1 MKHHSSFHSLRKL
14 YAFKGFLLS
23 ALAIAIGF
31 DPPSVKAA
39 IDGNVTKGIWK
50 LSYGV
55 TDAQIVDPAWLA
67 GDSDGDGLKNSDE
80 IAAGT
85 NPFLAGSVVAI
96 NSITADQTT
105 VSLTFTSASNKQY
118 VLQGSPRLSN
128 SDFSNI
134 GSPVTGNGGTM
145 AMNNV
150 TKGTNNFFRV
160 LVQDVDTDGDGASD
174 WAETVAG
181 YDRNNAADGVIL
193 SGGVATSNNVVTVTV
208 TKSNALQPPDASTAP
223 IETGSITITRT
234 GPLKFTDITVP
245 LLRSGTAVA
254 GDDYELLDIPASVTF
269 TKAANVNQGGA
280 SEIVIKINPKYNGAR
295 KTNVTAIVKA
305 LPGAGYAL
313 GSAVSGAV
321 VINPTKPA
329 GTGTGLTGYY
339 YANASANYN
348 GGQVSIFNGTPV
360 KSQLDPTIDFTSP
373 TNWSTPSPG
382 TTSPIVTAGGI
393 YSVRWVGQVLPQY
406 SETYSFDLKSKEGGK
421 VWVNGQLI
429 IDKWI
434 TQTTT
439 KENINTIAL
448 NAGVLYDIK
457 VEYFSAGS
465 TPDAHLYWWSASRP
479 KQIVPADRLFPEPAQ
494 ASKPTAIITAL
505 STVGYQGIPFLFN
518 VSSVNIGGGITF
530 ALAPNSGPLPAGLT
544 ISTAGAISGT
554 PTVAGNYNVA
564 IDATNVAAGTVTGS
578 SVVDIAILPTGGVS
592 REILATTGSGVSQ
605 ITIPSGDPGHTT
617 IPTLDDNTDR
627 ANNTGVR
634 LRGYL
639 VPPKT
644 GNYYFWIAANNA
656 AELWISNDSQYVN
669 KVLRASVTATTGYK
683 TWNAQSSQQSQWLEL
698 VAGEK
703 YYFEVL
709 HNTGS
714 DADDHVAVGWCQD
727 DIGTVPSV
735 PSAPNPT
742 GVLTSIPNG
751 GGALQGY
758 PYSGTLAGFVCQPY
772 DYPTVTPSTG
782 KLYAGNLGPQGSVVT
797 SASGSANIQVNAAET
812 QAILH
817 FNYQNLGSARVAY
830 HLHTD
835 SYVGDPA
842 LGGPSVGVGQTHP
855 AGEIVFDIDDADA
868 LPSLQTAD
876 GGYIWNFA
884 PIGSFLSAAQ
894 IVEAIKA
901 GKIYLNVHSVSFP
914 AGEIRGT
921 FNLIDGSQTP
931 PDPAQYA
938 APTATDDPTNPVH
951 AARFLNQATFGAS
964 PTEVSAVAGGFDAWI
979 TNQLSKPASHIS
991 GDVVAG
997 AIADVNGAYP
1007 SRLFTDTWWKYSIT
1021 GQDQL
1026 RQRLAF
1032 ALSEIMVISWAND
1045 SGPLQNNGRILA
1057 DYYDQL
1063 VDYCLPTAGLA
1074 DSGNF
1079 RGILKAVTLTPAM
1092 GLYLD
1097 MRGNQKGDFT
1107 LGRSPNEN
1115 YAREI
1120 MQLFSVGIYRI
1131 WDDGRFILGSDAGLL
1146 ATYTQANIVGVS
1158 NLLTGW
1164 NYAQANLGT
1173 GRAPTSFGPGAD
1185 FLNPMVLV
1193 PTYHELG
1200 PKLLLNHAV
1209 SPAATGRTPRVSISN
1224 IAIGNPAC
1232 TITTSTPHGLKT
1244 GDTIRI
1250 SEVAG
1255 GVFTGGFSAIN
1266 ASFQATVTSPTAFTV
1281 PVICTTQ
1288 VNNQG
1293 IVTGATV
1300 IQPAYTIP
1308 SSPLAIGVPPVTG
1321 SQAHNTGTGANHPF
1335 DQYGLKELDLVINTI
1350 VNNDNVPPYICRQ
1363 LIQRLVTSDPSPG
1376 YVYRVVQKFKNN
1388 GSGVRGDLAAVVR
1401 QILTDGEARRS
1412 ATTQASTNF
1421 GKQREPML
1429 RLTGV
1434 ARAFPASGYTGTYTQ
1449 LTGLNSHKLRL
1460 VTSNANDFSAGFSV
1474 ALDFRGNYV
1483 NPPAGQTIDPYT
1495 NPTSTT
1501 YAIGSTTA
1509 IAATHLDISTITPNG
1524 ATTTIT
1530 SSKPHGLTS
1539 TKTVWPTGLSGKF
1552 SASVNTGITAT
1563 YIDATSFS
1571 LPVTTTNVFQV
1582 ASIAIGSPNCTVTTT
1597 GPHGLAIGSTTTG
1610 VTINGV
1616 IGGTFGATI
1625 NATNLSVVGVTSTT
1639 FTVTGVSCTAAPTGY
1654 TTWRQ
1659 CSNPCLVT
1667 TVTPHGLATNDSV
1680 TISGVSGGTFT
1691 PTINGTF
1698 TVTVVDPSSFTIAS
1712 SCAVTATANT
1722 GNIVGAN
1729 TMEVTATGM
1738 VNATY
1743 TQTAGSTTMT
1753 VNTAGPQTDVP
1764 VPNPTGP
1771 TTIKSKVYLT
1781 VLSRT
1786 SSLALTS
1793 MAVSNPVTITKV
1805 GHGLAN
1811 GDTINISGVTGG
1823 TFISGG
1829 VTSANNINKTH
1840 TVTVLTAD
1848 TFTVP
1853 VQCTVIPTAAGTATG
1868 SFGPQ
1873 AVDGVYDV
1881 QTNASSTSFTVT
1893 TASAPTATRTGN
1905 VLIPKIATSYTPVT
1919 GNTIVSYATNVNHNF
1934 SSTAPTQIWVDAPVN
1949 TGVPVADAEYTVP
1962 AATPTLGVSDED
1974 HFKTS
1979 YQPTNLNGGTYPLLS
1994 GGNNGIIIWPL
2005 VPAPQGRSG
2014 AVAINQ
2020 STFSLGSTESTL
2032 TQSPLNA
2039 PTVFNYFLPDYKYPG
2054 SLANNGLDSPEF
2066 QLSTD
2071 TNLNNLTNSMTNIF
2085 IGTAGGNGNLN
2096 GLSSFNNGGGSV
2108 VMDIGNYMSMDCTN
2122 AGIPALIDAISNLLV
2137 GAPLIA
2143 NTKTTIQ
2150 NFVANATNFPMT
2162 GSGTNQQK
2170 RDRVRAIIH
2179 LIITSTEYAVQK

>member
-1 MKHHSSFHSLRKL
+1 
-14 YAFKGFLLS
+14 
-23 ALAIAIGF
+23 
-31 DPPSVKAA
+31 
-39 IDGNVTKGIWK
+39 
-50 LSYGV
+50 
-55 TDAQIVDPAWLA
+55 
-67 GDSDGDGLKNSDE
+67 
-80 IAAGT
+80 
-85 NPFLAGSVVAI
+85 
-96 NSITADQTT
+96 
-105 VSLTFTSASNKQY
+105 
-118 VLQGSPRLSN
+118 
-128 SDFSNI
+128 
-134 GSPVTGNGGTM
+134 
-145 AMNNV
+145 
-150 TKGTNNFFRV
+150 
-160 LVQDVDTDGDGASD
+160 
-174 WAETVAG
+174 
-181 YDRNNAADGVIL
+181 
-193 SGGVATSNNVVTVTV
+193 
-208 TKSNALQPPDASTAP
+208 
-223 IETGSITITRT
+223 
-234 GPLKFTDITVP
+234 
-245 LLRSGTAVA
+245 
-254 GDDYELLDIPASVTF
+254 
-269 TKAANVNQGGA
+269 
-280 SEIVIKINPKYNGAR
+280 
-295 KTNVTAIVKA
+295 
-305 LPGAGYAL
+305 
-313 GSAVSGAV
+313 
-321 VINPTKPA
+321 
-329 GTGTGLTGYY
+329 
-339 YANASANYN
+339 
-348 GGQVSIFNGTPV
+348 
-360 KSQLDPTIDFTSP
+360 
-373 TNWSTPSPG
+373 
-382 TTSPIVTAGGI
+382 
-393 YSVRWVGQVLPQY
+393 
-406 SETYSFDLKSKEGGK
+406 
-421 VWVNGQLI
+421 
-429 IDKWI
+429 
-434 TQTTT
+434 
-439 KENINTIAL
+439 
-448 NAGVLYDIK
+448 
-457 VEYFSAGS
+457 
-465 TPDAHLYWWSASRP
+465 
-479 KQIVPADRLFPEPAQ
+479 
-494 ASKPTAIITAL
+494 
-505 STVGYQGIPFLFN
+505 
-518 VSSVNIGGGITF
+518 
-530 ALAPNSGPLPAGLT
+530 
-544 ISTAGAISGT
+544 
-554 PTVAGNYNVA
+554 
-564 IDATNVAAGTVTGS
+564 
-578 SVVDIAILPTGGVS
+578 
-592 REILATTGSGVSQ
+592 
-605 ITIPSGDPGHTT
+605 
-617 IPTLDDNTDR
+617 
-627 ANNTGVR
+627 
-634 LRGYL
+634 
-639 VPPKT
+639 
-644 GNYYFWIAANNA
+644 
-656 AELWISNDSQYVN
+656 
-669 KVLRASVTATTGYK
+669 
-683 TWNAQSSQQSQWLEL
+683 
-698 VAGEK
+698 
-703 YYFEVL
+703 
-709 HNTGS
+709 
-714 DADDHVAVGWCQD
+714 
-727 DIGTVPSV
+727 
-735 PSAPNPT
+735 
-742 GVLTSIPNG
+742 
-751 GGALQGY
+751 
-758 PYSGTLAGFVCQPY
+758 
-772 DYPTVTPSTG
+772 
-782 KLYAGNLGPQGSVVT
+782 
-797 SASGSANIQVNAAET
+797 
-812 QAILH
+812 
-817 FNYQNLGSARVAY
+817 
-830 HLHTD
+830 
-835 SYVGDPA
+835 
-842 LGGPSVGVGQTHP
+842 
-855 AGEIVFDIDDADA
+855 
-868 LPSLQTAD
+868 
-876 GGYIWNFA
+876 
-884 PIGSFLSAAQ
+884 LSAAQ

-901 GKIYLNVHSVSFP
+901 GKIYLNVHSVTFP
-914 AGEIRGT
+914 AGEIRGN

-964 PTEVSAVAGGFDAWI
+964 QTEVTAVAGGFDAWI

-1097 MRGNQKGDFT
+1097 MRGNQKGDLT

-1131 WDDGRFILGSDAGLL
+1131 WDDGRFVLGADAGLL

-1185 FLNPMVLV
+1185 YLNPMVLV
-1193 PTYHELG
+1193 PNYHELG

-1266 ASFQATVTSPTAFTV
+1266 ASFQATVTSPTAFTM

-1300 IQPAYTIP
+1300 IPPAYTAP
-1308 SSPLAIGVPPVTG
+1308 AAPLAIGVPPVTG
-1321 SQAHNTGTGANHPF
+1321 SQADNTGTGAGHPF
-1335 DQYGLKELDLVINTI
+1335 DQYGLKELDLAINTI
-1350 VNNDNVPPYICRQ
+1350 VSNDNVPPYICRQ

-1388 GSGVRGDLAAVVR
+1388 GSGVRGDMAAVVR

-1449 LTGLNSHKLRL
+1449 LTGLNAHKLRL
-1460 VTSNANDFSAGFSV
+1460 VTSSANDFSAGFSV
-1474 ALDFRGNYV
+1474 ALDFRGNYT
-1483 NPPAGQTIDPYT
+1483 NAPAGQTIDPYT

-1501 YAIGSTTA
+1501 YAIGTTTA

-1552 SASVNTGITAT
+1552 SAAINVGINAT

-1571 LPVTTTNVFQV
+1571 LPVTTTHVFQI
-1582 ASIAIGSPNCTVTTT
+1582 ASVAIGTPCTVTTVAA
-1597 GPHGLAIGSTTTG
+1597 HGLPDGATTG
-1610 VTINGV
+1610 VTLNGV
-1616 IGGTFGATI
+1616 IGGTFSGGSTSI
-1625 NATNLSVVGVTSTT
+1625 NGTT
-1639 FTVTGVSCTAAPTGY
+1639 FTVTKTGLNTFTVASSGLTSVTCSAAPTGY

-1659 CSNPCLVT
+1659 CSNPCRVT
-1667 TVTPHGLATNDSV
+1667 TVSPHGLANGDSV
-1680 TISGVSGGTFT
+1680 TISGTLGGSFSTTSPTGSTIAGTWTVSG
-1691 PTINGTF
+1691 
-1698 TVTVVDPSSFTIAS
+1698 VDPADPNGFTLATV
-1712 SCAVTATANT
+1712 SCISHTTANT

-1771 TTIKSKVYLT
+1771 TTIKSKVHLT

-1805 GHGLAN
+1805 GHGLSN
-1811 GDTINISGVTGG
+1811 GDTITISGVTGG

-1840 TVTVLTAD
+1840 TVMVLTAD

-1853 VQCTVIPTAAGTATG
+1853 VQCTVVPTAAGTATG
-1868 SFGPQ
+1868 SFGSQ
-1873 AVDGVYDV
+1873 AADGVYDV

-2014 AVAINQ
+2014 SVAINQ

-2039 PTVFNYFLPDYKYPG
+2039 PTVFNYFLPDYKFPG

-2085 IGTAGGNGNLN
+2085 IGTGGGNGNLN

-2108 VMDIGNYMSMDCTN
+2108 VMDIGNYMGMDCTN
-2122 AGIPALIDAISNLLV
+2122 AGIPAMIDAISNLLV

-2150 NFVANATNFPMT
+2150 NFVANTTNFPMT